1 MISLF
6 PFLTHTVLSKPAEL
20 LDLNF
25 DMASAANETKLEA
38 RTDEAEGG
46 GKQTAGSLTLTDLF
60 GSFSTSSLNDALS
73 TNGLSNL
80 VSREQTLNACASK
93 YRSRVKDL

>member
-1 MISLF
+1 MKLLVSMISLF
-6 PFLTHTVLSKPAEL
+6 LLLAHNVLSKPAEL

-25 DMASAANETKLEA
+25 DMTTTTSNETKLEA
-38 RTDEAEGG
+38 RTDEAEVG
-46 GKQTAGSLTLTDLF
+46 GKQTASTLTLTDLF

-80 VSREQTLNACASK
+80 VSRE
-93 YRSRVKDL
+93 

>member
-25 DMASAANETKLEA
+25 DMTPPTANETKPEA

-80 VSREQTLNACASK
+80 VSREQTLN
-93 YRSRVKDL
+93 V